1 MAPVPDGDGFSPTQ
15 RQQIDRAIRDAEL
28 VSRAEFSVFVGAAEG
43 SPREYAERLHAALVA
58 PDHSVLV
65 LVDPTAHALEVVTG
79 AEVRRRLTDEAVALA
94 VVAMQN
100 DFAEGD
106 LAGGIVGGLQML
118 AEHARRPP
126 TLHAR
131 G

>member
-1 MAPVPDGDGFSPTQ
+1 VPDGDGFTPAQ

-28 VSRAEFSVFVGAAEG
+28 VCRFEFSVFVGATRG
-43 SPREYAERLHAALVA
+43 DPRGYAERLHAALVA
-58 PDHSVLV
+58 PDRSVLV
-65 LVDPTAHALEVVTG
+65 LVDPGARALEVVTG
-79 AEVRRRLTDEAVALA
+79 TDVRRRLPDEDVALA
-94 VVAMQN
+94 VVRMQN
-100 DFAEGD
+100 DFVEGD
-106 LAGGIVGGLQML
+106 LVGGIVGGLQML

>member
-1 MAPVPDGDGFSPTQ
+1 VPDGEGFSPAQ

-28 VSRAEFSVFVGAAEG
+28 VSRFEFSVFVGDAGG

-58 PDHSVLV
+58 PDRSVLV
-65 LVDPTAHALEVVTG
+65 VVDPAARALEVVTG
-79 AEVRRRLTDEAVALA
+79 LEARRRLPDEDVALA
-94 VVAMQN
+94 VVRMQN
-100 DFAEGD
+100 DMGAGD
-106 LAGGIVGGLQML
+106 LVGGIVGGLQML